1 MSMRVLVLGVDGQR
15 QALNRS
21 QVEVGELRLADLK
34 FFDMLLLLTSA
45 SSVYSIGLIGQ
56 VSDGRAEQKCDARVL
71 PENQQGACGGARA
84 REIAGR
90 GPEKCSLP

>member
-1 MSMRVLVLGVDGQR
+1 MSMRILVLGVDGQR
-15 QALNRS
+15 QALDRS

-34 FFDMLLLLTSA
+34 FFDMLLLLISA
-45 SSVYSIGLIGQ
+45 SSVYSIGLISQ
-56 VSDGRAEQKCDARVL
+56 VSDGRAEQKCGARML
-71 PENQQGACGGARA
+71 SEKQQGSCGGTRA